1 MMKFV
6 QLATIVGLFA
16 LLTSVAFAHGGQYTG
31 PSGSGSSGGFAP
43 AGSGTP
49 GPGPGPAGGGT
60 GSPGGTTGPVGG
72 GTTGPGSPTPGTPG
86 APPPGAA
93 PAPGGTG
100 APVPGGGATPGGY
113 KKPASDSNLTWAA
126 WWFFNDDKYL
136 NLKAKIRSEE
146 NETDNADL
154 FAGNA
159 FGGDDVTKVNAKMIR
174 EQINPVLKYA
184 LKDPFYDTRAAAL
197 IALGKTGMAE
207 SLADLKELMGD
218 EHKQVRESVFLAM
231 GILGNKEALPTLIK
245 VMNDETEARKWV
257 KQTNGIETR
266 TRAFAAIGIGL
277 IGARENDLSD
287 TPEAMASL
295 VSMMNAKENEKQR
308 DLQIAPI
315 VALGIMRAKDATP
328 ALLDFFNDK
337 GNSAWARAYAATS
350 LAKIGDAAAL
360 DTLTKGLKD
369 KQNAVVQS
377 CAMALGILA
386 KPTDKDAIDGLQKL
400 VKSGADLGAKNYAIM
415 SLAEIGGEDNRNLL
429 ARMTKKGN
437 TFERSF
443 SSLGLGVYMYANPA
457 DSAKGEISES
467 LHKFFKSEKN
477 PDIRGANAIAI
488 GLMGYDTAGADL
500 LEALK
505 DGGQASLRSHL
516 CIALGLMRYTAATPE
531 IRRTVSDKGDID
543 LRRNASIA
551 LGLMGDKEAVTVL
564 QKEIEASE
572 NSIAVHGAVTQGLG
586 FIGDRSAVP
595 TLIKF
600 LKERD
605 KYQDSTRAFAAVAL
619 GLLGDKDDIPIIS
632 KISEHNNYLIR
643 TDAIGEVLTIL

>member
-1 MMKFV
+1 MMRFV
-6 QLATIVGLFA
+6 QLFSIVGLFA
-16 LLTSVAFAHGGQYTG
+16 LLASVALAHGGQYSG
-31 PSGSGSSGGFAP
+31 PAGGGSSGGFAP
-43 AGSGTP
+43 AGAGTP

-72 GTTGPGSPTPGTPG
+72 GTTGPGSPTPGSPG
-86 APPPGAA
+86 SPPSGA
-93 PAPGGTG
+93 PAPGATG
-100 APVPGGGATPGGY
+100 GAVPGGGSTPGGY
-113 KKPASDSNLTWAA
+113 RKAATDANLTWAA

-197 IALGKTGMAE
+197 IALGKTGMPE
-207 SLADLKELMGD
+207 SLADLKTLMAD
-218 EHKQVRESVFLAM
+218 EHKQVRESSFLAM
-231 GILGNKEALPTLIK
+231 GILGNKEAIPTLIA
-245 VMNDETEARKWV
+245 VMNDTPEARKWV
-257 KQTNGIETR
+257 DQTNGIDTR
-266 TRAFAAIGIGL
+266 TRAFAAMGIGL

-287 TPEAMASL
+287 TQA
-295 VSMMNAKENEKQR
+295 VSALIEMMKARENEKQR
-308 DLQIAPI
+308 DLQITPI
-315 VALGIMRAKDATP
+315 VALGIMKATEAVP
-328 ALLDFFNDK
+328 ALIDFFEDK
-337 GNSAWARAYAATS
+337 GNQAWARAYAATS
-350 LAKIGDAAAL
+350 LAKIGNPAAL
-360 DTLTKGLKD
+360 PHLTKGLKD

-377 CAMALGILA
+377 CAMALGVIA
-386 KPTDKDAIDGLQKL
+386 KPEDKDAVDGLQKL
-400 VKSGADLGAKNYAIM
+400 VKSGADLGAKNFAIM
-415 SLAEIGGEDNRNLL
+415 SLAEIGGEENRNLL

-437 TFERSF
+437 IFERSY
-443 SSLGLGVYMYANPA
+443 SALGMGVYMYQNPT
-457 DSAKGEISES
+457 DPSKGEICED
-467 LHKFFKSEKN
+467 LHKFLKAEKN
-477 PDIRGANAIAI
+477 PDIRGANAIAL
-488 GLMGYDTAGADL
+488 GLMSYDTAGADI

-505 DGGQASLRSHL
+505 DGGQASLRSHF

-551 LGLMGDKEAVTVL
+551 LGLMGDKDAVKVL

-572 NSIAVHGAVTQGLG
+572 NSLAVHGAVTQGLG

-605 KYQDSTRAFAAVAL
+605 KFQDSTRAFAAVAL

-643 TDAIGEVLTIL
+643 TDALGEVLTIL

>member
-1 MMKFV
+1 MMRFV
-6 QLATIVGLFA
+6 QLATIVGVFA
-16 LLTSVAFAHGGQYTG
+16 LLASVALAHGGQYSG
-31 PSGSGSSGGFAP
+31 PAGGGSSGGFAP
-43 AGSGTP
+43 AGAGTP

-60 GSPGGTTGPVGG
+60 GSPGGTTGPVGS
-72 GTTGPGSPTPGTPG
+72 GTTGPGAPTPGSPG
-86 APPPGAA
+86 SPPGGT

-100 APVPGGGATPGGY
+100 TGVPGSGATPGGY
-113 KKPASDSNLTWAA
+113 RKPATDANLTWAA

-159 FGGDDVTKVNAKMIR
+159 FGGDEVTKVNAKMIR
-174 EQINPVLKYA
+174 EQVNPILKLA
-184 LKDPFYDTRAAAL
+184 LKDPFFDTRAAAL
-197 IALGKTGMAE
+197 IALGKAGMPE
-207 SLADLKELMGD
+207 SLADLKTLMND
-218 EHKQVRESVFLAM
+218 EHKQVRESSFLAM
-231 GILGNKEALPTLIK
+231 GILGNKEAIPTL
-245 VMNDETEARKWV
+245 VATMNDTTEARKWV
-257 KQTNGIETR
+257 DQTNGIDTR
-266 TRAFAAIGIGL
+266 TRAFAALGIGL

-287 TPEAMASL
+287 TQAVSAL
-295 VSMMNAKENEKQR
+295 VDMMNAKENEKQR

-315 VALGIMRAKDATP
+315 VALGIMKAKEAVP
-328 ALLDFFNDK
+328 ALIKFFDDK
-337 GNSAWARAYAATS
+337 SNQAWARAYAATS
-350 LAKIGDAAAL
+350 LAKIGDPAAL
-360 DTLTKGLKD
+360 DPITKGLKD

-377 CAMALGILA
+377 CAMALGVLA
-386 KPTDKDAIDGLQKL
+386 KPEDKDAVDGLQKL
-400 VKSGADLGAKNYAIM
+400 TKSGADLGAKNFAIM
-415 SLAEIGGEDNRNLL
+415 SLAEIGGEENRNFI
-429 ARMTKKGN
+429 AKMTKKGN
-437 TFERSF
+437 IFERSF
-443 SSLGLGVYMYANPA
+443 SALGMGIYYYQNPNDA
-457 DSAKGEISES
+457 TKGEICED
-467 LHKFFKSEKN
+467 LHKFFKAEKN
-477 PDIRGANAIAI
+477 PDIRGANAIAL
-488 GLMGYDTAGADL
+488 GLMAYEPAGADI
-500 LEALK
+500 LETLK

-543 LRRNASIA
+543 LRRSASIA
-551 LGLMGDKEAVTVL
+551 LGLMGDKEAVAVL

-572 NSIAVHGAVTQGLG
+572 NSLAVHGAVTQGLG

-600 LKERD
+600 LRERD